1 MGQFKPMV
9 KMKTTEPS
17 VELKLKKGGHVA
29 MKGRSAFGHSPMA
42 REEMNEEYAENG
54 EAPKKPSVADRR
66 KAMKPTKKADGGM
79 MGVPTPTVAPV
90 TNPLQRAALMRRAA
104 QMAVARRPGAVSPG
118 MAVAPAGALPAMKKG
133 GKTGEVTKGKPGGF
147 KSGGST
153 GGVRMGNAGGFKKG
167 GDVDWA
173 NRPADGTPAGVSNTT
188 TGEVKKANAGGFKD
202 GGSPKKAYATGGS
215 VNDAGRAVA
224 MPKHPVSQPIKNTM
238 QSGTFKAGGKV
249 EKEEKPNLRLLKT
262 YTGPKGH
269 VAKVY
274 KDRDWNE
281 HRVKF
286 FSPEGKHLTEGDYHS
301 DAEDAHSTAQHE
313 VERGYKKGGKTMRKA
328 DGGLVDASK
337 GAYDQAVDDVPGM
350 GIAETIRDL
359 PSRVTDRA
367 TDAVMR
373 LLGKKPSAGAGRGFV
388 NPPLARKAGGSA
400 K

>member
-1 MGQFKPMV
+1 MGQFKQMV
-9 KMKTTEPS
+9 KMSTTEPS
-17 VELKLKKGGHVA
+17 VILKLKKGGHVA
-29 MKGRSAFGHSPMA
+29 MKSEGNGHKAMYQEESNERHGTEGSAPG
-42 REEMNEEYAENG
+42 
-54 EAPKKPSVADRR
+54 KPSAEERR
-66 KAMKPTKKADGGM
+66 EAMKPVKKALGGPMGAPPAAAANPM
-79 MGVPTPTVAPV
+79 M
-90 TNPLQRAALMRRAA
+90 RAALMKRAA
-104 QMAVARRPGAVSPG
+104 QMAAMRGRGAAPVMAAP
-118 MAVAPAGALPAMKKG
+118 AVAAPVGALPAMKSG

-167 GDVDWA
+167 GDVAGA
-173 NRPADGTPAGVSNTT
+173 NRPANSTPAGVTNTT

-224 MPKHPVSQPIKNTM
+224 MPQKAASKPVKNTM

-249 EKEEKPNLRLLKT
+249 EEKPNLRLLKT

-274 KDRDWNE
+274 KDRDWDE

-286 FSPEGKHLTEGDYHS
+286 FTPEGKHLTKGDYHT

-313 VERGYKKGGKTMRKA
+313 VERGYKKGGKTMCKA

-337 GAYDQAVDDVPGM
+337 GAYDKAIEDVPGLDT
-350 GIAETIRDL
+350 AETLRGI
-359 PSRVTDRA
+359 PSRA

-373 LLGKKPSAGAGRGFV
+373 LLGKRPSAGAGRGFV
-388 NPPLARKAGGSA
+388 NPPLAREAGQ
-400 K
+400 

>member
-1 MGQFKPMV
+1 MGSFKPMV

-42 REEMNEEYAENG
+42 REEMNEEYGEKG

-66 KAMKPTKKADGGM
+66 KAMKPVKKANGGM
-79 MGVPTPTVAPV
+79 MGAPTPTAAPV

-104 QMAVARRPGAVSPG
+104 QMAAARRPGAVSPG

-147 KSGGST
+147 K
-153 GGVRMGNAGGFKKG
+153 KG
-167 GDVDWA
+167 G
-173 NRPADGTPAGVSNTT
+173 G
-188 TGEVKKANAGGFKD
+188 TGEVKKGNAGGFKD
-202 GGSPKKAYATGGS
+202 GGSPKKAFATGGS

-249 EKEEKPNLRLLKT
+249 VKEEKPNLRLLKT

-274 KDRDWNE
+274 KDRDWEE

-286 FSPEGKHLTEGDYHS
+286 FSPEGKHQTEADYHS
-301 DAEDAHSTAQHE
+301 DAEDAHSTAQSL
-313 VERGYKKGGKTMRKA
+313 VNKGFKKGGKAMCKA
-328 DGGLVDASK
+328 EGGLVDASK
-337 GAYDQAVDDVPGM
+337 GAYDQAIEDVPGM
-350 GIAETIRDL
+350 GVAETIRGL
-359 PSRVTDRA
+359 PSRA

>member
-79 MGVPTPTVAPV
+79 MGVPTPTAAPV

-104 QMAVARRPGAVSPG
+104 QMAAARRPGAVSPG

-167 GDVDWA
+167 GDVAGA
-173 NRPADGTPAGVSNTT
+173 NRPANSAPAGVSNTT

-249 EKEEKPNLRLLKT
+249 L
-262 YTGPKGH
+262 
-269 VAKVY
+269 
-274 KDRDWNE
+274 
-281 HRVKF
+281 
-286 FSPEGKHLTEGDYHS
+286 
-301 DAEDAHSTAQHE
+301 
-313 VERGYKKGGKTMRKA
+313 RKA
-328 DGGLVDASK
+328 VGGNEGLVDASK